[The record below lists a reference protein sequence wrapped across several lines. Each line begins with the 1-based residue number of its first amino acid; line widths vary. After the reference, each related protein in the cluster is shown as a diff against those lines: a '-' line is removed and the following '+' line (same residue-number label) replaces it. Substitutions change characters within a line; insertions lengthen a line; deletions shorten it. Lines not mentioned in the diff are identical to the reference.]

1 MNRYPGNASA
11 PTRQRRG
18 GKGKAGNTFAIHDT
32 STGAQRMRL
41 LMHLRHNS
49 ITTIQARRD
58 LNILMPAARVK
69 ELRER
74 GCNIVTRLIDL
85 PDDQGRLHH
94 RVEIYSLAGG
104 AK

>member
-1 MNRYPGNASA
+1 MTAPKSSTA
-11 PTRQRRG
+11 PTRERRG
-18 GKGKAGNTFAIHDT
+18 GKGNAGNTFSVHDT

-41 LMHLRHNS
+41 LAHLRHAS

-74 GCNIVTRLIDL
+74 GCNIVTRRIDL
-85 PDDQGRLHH
+85 PDDLGRLHH
-94 RVEIYSLAGG
+94 RVAMYSLAGD

>member
-1 MNRYPGNASA
+1 MNRHPRNATA
-11 PTRQRRG
+11 PTRERRG
-18 GKGKAGNTFAIHDT
+18 GKGKAGKTSTMHDT
-32 STGAQRMRL
+32 SVNAQRIRL
-41 LMHLRHNS
+41 LTHLRRDS

-94 RVEIYSLAGG
+94 RVAIYSLAGG
-104 AK
+104 AI